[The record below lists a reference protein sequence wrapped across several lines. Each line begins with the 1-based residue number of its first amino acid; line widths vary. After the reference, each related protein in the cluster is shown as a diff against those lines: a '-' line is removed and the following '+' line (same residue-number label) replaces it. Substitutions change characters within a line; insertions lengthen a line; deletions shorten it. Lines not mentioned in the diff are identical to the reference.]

1 MHVLITADTVGGVWT
16 YVRELV
22 SGLARRGVRVTLIS
36 FGNIPTADQ
45 SAWLDGL
52 PEVDFRATAFRLEWM
67 QDSESDLELSA
78 KYVDQVVSEVKPEL
92 LHLNQYFYGSLACDV
107 PRLVVAHSDVVSWW
121 HAVHGHEPPESKWL
135 SWYREIV
142 SRGLHRADALVA
154 PSRWMLD
161 AITRHYHRPA
171 NGYVVHN
178 GRSPCLFNPYVPKD
192 DCVVSVGRLW
202 DCGKQVSLL
211 AEHKMPVKTYI
222 VGSKVHPDAAYRAG
236 LRGASDGSPVH
247 FKGPQSESQ
256 LSLLF
261 ARSTI
266 YAATSRYEPFGLAPV
281 EAALSRCALIAND
294 IPTFRELWG
303 DAAYYF
309 NSNDGESL
317 RAAVQHLIDEPHLQ
331 VEYADRAYQHA
342 RLRFSAERMVN
353 GYMNLYQQLAYRQ
366 SAAA

>member
-45 SAWLDGL
+45 LAWLDGL

-67 QDSESDLELSA
+67 QDCEADLQLSA
-78 KYVDQVVSEVKPEL
+78 KYVDQLVSEVKPEL
-92 LHLNQYFYGSLACDV
+92 LHLNQYYYGRLACDV

-142 SRGLHRADALVA
+142 SRGLSRADAVVA

-161 AITRHYHRPA
+161 AITRHYLRPA
-171 NGYVVHN
+171 NGFVIHN
-178 GRSPCLFNPYVPKD
+178 GRSPFLFNPYVPKD
-192 DCVVSVGRLW
+192 DCLVAVGRLW

-222 VGSKVHPDAAYRAG
+222 VGSEVHPDAAYRAG
-236 LRGASDGSPVH
+236 LRDEAGRSRVH

-256 LSLLF
+256 LSLLY
-261 ARSTI
+261 ARSTM

-281 EAALSRCALIAND
+281 EAAFSRCALVAND
-294 IPTFRELWG
+294 IPTFRELWA
-303 DAAYYF
+303 DAACYF
-309 NSNDGESL
+309 DTNDGESL
-317 RAAVQHLIDEPHLQ
+317 RAAVDRLSNDPRLRL
-331 VEYADRAYQHA
+331 EYANRAYHHA
-342 RLRFSAERMVN
+342 RRHFTAERMVDS
-353 GYMNLYQQLAYRQ
+353 YMNLYQQLAFRH

>member
-36 FGNIPTADQ
+36 FGNIPSAEQ
-45 SAWLDGL
+45 VAWLDGL
-52 PEVDFRATAFRLEWM
+52 PEVDYRATAFRLEWM
-67 QDSESDLELSA
+67 QDCQADLEISA

-92 LHLNQYFYGSLACDV
+92 LHLNQYYYGSLSCDV

-135 SWYREIV
+135 GWYREMV
-142 SRGLHRADALVA
+142 SRGLSGADAVSA
-154 PSRWMLD
+154 PSQWMLG
-161 AITRHYHRPA
+161 AISRHYLKPVSGFVI
-171 NGYVVHN
+171 NN
-178 GRSPCLFNPYVPKD
+178 GRSPFLFNPYVPKD

-211 AEHKMPVKTYI
+211 AEHEMPVKTYI
-222 VGSKVHPDAAYRAG
+222 VGSEVHPDAAYRAG
-236 LRGASDGSPVH
+236 LRGRNGISRVH
-247 FKGPQSESQ
+247 FKGTQSESK
-256 LSLLF
+256 LALLL
-261 ARSTI
+261 ARSSI
-266 YAATSRYEPFGLAPV
+266 YVATSRYEPFGLAPV

-303 DAAYYF
+303 EAACYF
-309 NSNDGESL
+309 DSNDGESL
-317 RAAVQHLIDEPHLQ
+317 RRV
-331 VEYADRAYQHA
+331 VERLSDDPQLRAQYADRAYQHA
-342 RLRFSAERMVN
+342 RQRFSAERMVN
-353 GYMNLYQQLAYRQ
+353 SYMNLYQQLAFRQ